1 MAEIIL
7 NGQSVKTE
15 AADMKDLKRQT
26 YASEGLSEDIQ
37 RHCVWIV
44 EGFQTDENLS
54 LKDGMT
60 INWIQ
65 KGKMPDR
72 EEMESMLCARHTP
85 HVYEKAKKARV
96 AIAGLG
102 GLGSNIAIMLARTGI
117 GHLHLIDFDI
127 VEPSNLNRQQYM
139 VEHGILEQPKV
150 DAALAYHVG
159 PGQLPI
165 GLFMYNAGSTMMFS
179 NNDLHI
185 RVKGRGGHGAMPQ
198 NCVDPISVGSHIVV
212 ALQEIISREMNPK
225 ASCVITIGSFH
236 AGTTLNVIPEEAILD
251 GTLRADTK
259 EAQKQLVKRVR
270 EVAEATARVYGAEAE
285 VEITDGAP
293 PLICDKEATEE
304 FVGYMRELAIPGT
317 MEQPDV
323 AASASEDFACIA
335 EQVPSAFMYV
345 SAGFMD
351 ERGVASAHNPK
362 VQFNEEVLPRGAA
375 YLAYCA
381 EQWLKR
387 HGNKH

>member
-15 AADMKDLKRQT
+15 AADMEDLKRQT

-60 INWIQ
+60 INWIR

-127 VEPSNLNRQQYM
+127 V
-139 VEHGILEQPKV
+139 
-150 DAALAYHVG
+150 
-159 PGQLPI
+159 
-165 GLFMYNAGSTMMFS
+165 
-179 NNDLHI
+179 
-185 RVKGRGGHGAMPQ
+185 
-198 NCVDPISVGSHIVV
+198 
-212 ALQEIISREMNPK
+212 
-225 ASCVITIGSFH
+225 
-236 AGTTLNVIPEEAILD
+236 
-251 GTLRADTK
+251 
-259 EAQKQLVKRVR
+259 
-270 EVAEATARVYGAEAE
+270 
-285 VEITDGAP
+285 
-293 PLICDKEATEE
+293 
-304 FVGYMRELAIPGT
+304 
-317 MEQPDV
+317 
-323 AASASEDFACIA
+323 
-335 EQVPSAFMYV
+335 
-345 SAGFMD
+345 
-351 ERGVASAHNPK
+351 
-362 VQFNEEVLPRGAA
+362 
-375 YLAYCA
+375 
-381 EQWLKR
+381 
-387 HGNKH
+387 

>member
-15 AADMKDLKRQT
+15 AADMEDLKRQT

-139 VEHGILEQPKV
+139 VEHLGMYKTE
-150 DAALAYHVG
+150 ALKDELQRMNPYIETQIDTVRITEENCRDLFKDDDIICEAFDKPDQKAMLVRELLTQCPETTVVSGNGMAGYGDTNEIRTQQMMRRLYVCGDQSTDVG
-159 PGQLPI
+159 NGI
-165 GLFMYNAGSTMMFS
+165 GL
-179 NNDLHI
+179 
-185 RVKGRGGHGAMPQ
+185 
-198 NCVDPISVGSHIVV
+198 V
-212 ALQEIISREMNPK
+212 APR
-225 ASCVITIGSFH
+225 
-236 AGTTLNVIPEEAILD
+236 
-251 GTLRADTK
+251 
-259 EAQKQLVKRVR
+259 
-270 EVAEATARVYGAEAE
+270 
-285 VEITDGAP
+285 
-293 PLICDKEATEE
+293 
-304 FVGYMRELAIPGT
+304 
-317 MEQPDV
+317 V
-323 AASASEDFACIA
+323 AACA
-335 EQVPSAFMYV
+335 
-345 SAGFMD
+345 
-351 ERGVASAHNPK
+351 AHEANK
-362 VQFNEEVLPRGAA
+362 VLQLIMQTE
-375 YLAYCA
+375 
-381 EQWLKR
+381 
-387 HGNKH
+387 